1 MSNKNE
7 MTKSVALFKSKY
19 GTVMAW
25 DCVPSSTDNVQ
36 ISEFKEVT
44 FTPLS
49 DFAIL
54 DAQLTALEA
63 QEKELNDKYNAAL
76 EDIKTRRAQLLALPN
91 LGEQ

>member
-1 MSNKNE
+1 MRNKNE
-7 MTKSVALFKSKY
+7 MTKSVALFE
-19 GTVMAW
+19 GEWGNRVVF
-25 DCVPSSTDNVQ
+25 DHVPFSGNYIQ

-63 QEKELNDKYNAAL
+63 QEKELNDKYNSAL
-76 EDIKTRRAQLLALPN
+76 EDIKTRKSQLLALPN